1 MTGKRTGISAARTAP
16 AHCASQRG
24 KGKSASRAPCAERNL
39 SRKRKNGSE
48 ILKKALEMIS
58 RAFLYFKILESVPIG
73 IDKRKEKKY
82 DFKCE

>member
-1 MTGKRTGISAARTAP
+1 MPRVQKGIY
-16 AHCASQRG
+16 Q
-24 KGKSASRAPCAERNL
+24 ENV
-39 SRKRKNGSE
+39 KNGSE

-58 RAFLYFKILESVPIG
+58 RAFLYFKILESVLIG